1 MGERYKAKYF
11 KNQNENSVNI
21 FHATKLTREQ
31 EKLKETEKIEKRRRR
46 HRKTRRR
53 KQKFHFPLVLL
64 HFFLHFIF
72 IHCAGLLLL
81 RLLRLRLPLLALG
94 FLFLHTYTGLY
105 MCNIHTYIRIYVLI
119 SHIHART
126 RTFFDVSSVF
136 ACSLVRSLFLLP
148 AVLFIATR
156 VPFSFRF
163 SPIVFCI
170 LYSRYLRIFFFLILV
185 YFSCVWYFS
194 TNINTFLSLSS
205 CLRPFASL

>member
-21 FHATKLTREQ
+21 FHATKITREQ

-53 KQKFHFPLVLL
+53 KQKFHFVLYT
-64 HFFLHFIF
+64 FFLHFIF
-72 IHCAGLLLL
+72 IHCAGLLL
-81 RLLRLRLPLLALG
+81 LLRLRLPLLALG